1 MKTFKLLFLAALFC
15 GFALSTNAQTETRS
29 WENYWYMAVNCDGE
43 MDFLEGPVHGH
54 VIDHYNPVT
63 GDFEWYKFNVK
74 SAEFVSTVTGEI
86 FRLNGFT
93 MGETEGSFPWPTGGD
108 MFTTHWRHLK
118 GKNGSHYKLRIVW
131 FFDWSTNT
139 WDLVEFEVKCK

>member
-1 MKTFKLLFLAALFC
+1 
-15 GFALSTNAQTETRS
+15 
-29 WENYWYMAVNCDGE
+29 MAVNCDGE
-43 MDFLEGPVHGH
+43 IDYIEGPVHGH

-93 MGETEGSFPWPTGGD
+93 MGETEGSFPPPTGGD
-108 MFTTHWRHLK
+108 MTIANWRHLK
-118 GKNGSHYKLRIVW
+118 GKNGSHYKLKIVW
-131 FFDWSTNT
+131 FFDYDANT
-139 WDLVEFEVKCK
+139 WDLQVHEVKCK